1 MKIKGENIMYKIR
14 YVVSVMLICVI
25 FANYSLPLASANIT
39 KNAIDYLNLAE
50 YTMEELRTV
59 TPDEWSAYLEA
70 YRQEKGI
77 IDTEISLLWASGDE
91 NNLKTHEFAALWA
104 LILVGGDKDV
114 WNSTLDDFLDDAAIL
129 SIAAGK
135 PDKHTVIFVGHFYDP
150 GTGKNYLGGTSPT
163 AKTWAESHYN
173 KAVANQK
180 NGKHA
185 DALDELGRALHFVQ
199 DASEPHHASNIT
211 GLNPAHGAFEDYC
224 YEQSSY
230 ITETSCSNATYD
242 RALRQS
248 IGDYT
253 HFCASV
259 AKSYSWMVDN
269 NQDRSR
275 WNSAAENCLKT
286 TTANSAGCIYKF
298 AKETELI

>member
-1 MKIKGENIMYKIR
+1 M
-14 YVVSVMLICVI
+14 
-25 FANYSLPLASANIT
+25 
-39 KNAIDYLNLAE
+39 
-50 YTMEELRTV
+50 
-59 TPDEWSAYLEA
+59 
-70 YRQEKGI
+70 
-77 IDTEISLLWASGDE
+77 
-91 NNLKTHEFAALWA
+91 
-104 LILVGGDKDV
+104 
-114 WNSTLDDFLDDAAIL
+114 
-129 SIAAGK
+129 
-135 PDKHTVIFVGHFYDP
+135 GHFYDP
-150 GTGKNYLGGTSPT
+150 DTGKNFLGGTSPT
-163 AKTWAESHYN
+163 AKTWAEFHYN

-224 YEQSSY
+224 YEQASY
-230 ITETSCSNATYD
+230 IIETSCSNATYD

-298 AKETELI
+298 AKETKLI